1 MPRPRLRIAE
11 NAHTSARRAH
21 PIGYDGLFQIDCSAL
36 LLQPVPEKVVASA
49 RMSRM
54 RSNRRLSAS
63 ECNGSVSQEVRIPP
77 PRLRVLAQFRFQMQ
91 KFESSR
97 PNQPVR
103 KKVEM
108 RFAHLKTHHRFER
121 MRLRGLSGARDEF
134 HLAAVVQNLKTLAN
148 RMHQPTSL
156 GSCPHHNPQREQYSE
171 SERCSDRECVHF
183 VPSHHL
189 RAPPGRRPGHPYA
202 IESAT
207 IAAGV
212 VSLTG
217 LPNWSQKRTNYG
229 IQFHPSSVGLQ

>member
-156 GSCPHHNPQREQYSE
+156 GSCHHHNPGAS
-171 SERCSDRECVHF
+171 SI
-183 VPSHHL
+183 PSPSGAPIKNASTSCLPITYARPRSGGRGILMRLKAPRL
-189 RAPPGRRPGHPYA
+189 RQA
-202 IESAT
+202 
-207 IAAGV
+207 
-212 VSLTG
+212 
-217 LPNWSQKRTNYG
+217 W
-229 IQFHPSSVGLQ
+229 